1 MSPIHLAQL
10 CIFSICI
17 YSFSIFTY
25 LVFYYDFFSTTFFS
39 EIQSEYDF
47 IIVGS
52 GTAGSLIGH
61 RIAKETNCTFIVLEA
76 GGRGHP
82 FHDIPA
88 FGPLL
93 HQSIFDWNYETEP
106 QENACFAMENSRCM
120 QTQGKILGGSSK
132 LNNMIHIR
140 GNTSHY
146 VEWFHGIYN
155 KKYIEDQFK
164 YIESNILHL
173 NNIQYESNLS
183 KAVLKAAKELNFELL
198 KHDFGIGFMK
208 SILTQN
214 KGKRWTTS
222 YNLETSKY
230 VLTNVLVEKVLF
242 KKHKCIGVQIIM
254 PKKMK
259 LFAKKG
265 VIISAGTFNSAKI
278 LQLSGI
284 GPEKLLNSL
293 NIPLVKHLPVG
304 KNLQDHIGTGLDLVL
319 FNTSQSV
326 EMFDIM
332 NLWNVFKYFFYG
344 KGPLTTPGCEVV
356 GFISTKNETSPNLQ
370 LMVLPVGISADRG
383 SHLRKT
389 LKIKDS
395 VWNNYFSKIFDK
407 YTATFLALLLHP
419 KSKGEV
425 RIQSKNPTV
434 PPLIDPKYLSHQD
447 DLNTITHGVLMI
459 RKLIETESLKNI
471 GAHFN
476 NIPFPGCENFKMFSD
491 LYLECYVKHLT
502 LTSYHPVGTCAMGL
516 PESNNS
522 VVDTTFKVLGIDN
535 LYVVDASVLP
545 TLPSGNINAA
555 IAMMANIFFE
565 NNIKVMSNI
574 SKKKICNNISF
585 NDFLLNTCPVR

>member
-10 CIFSICI
+10 CLFSIGI
-17 YSFSIFTY
+17 YAFSLFTY
-25 LVFYYDFFSTTFFS
+25 LVFYYDLFSTLFLS
-39 EIQSEYDF
+39 EIKSEYDF

-61 RIAKETNCTFIVLEA
+61 RLAKETNYTFIVLEA
-76 GGRGHP
+76 GGRGHS

-93 HQSIFDWNYETEP
+93 HQSVFDWNYETEP
-106 QENACFAMENSRCM
+106 QENACFAMENSRCK

-132 LNNMIHIR
+132 LNNMLHIR

-146 VEWFHGIYN
+146 VEWFHGKYN
-155 KKYIEDQFK
+155 KNYIEDQFK
-164 YIESNILHL
+164 YIESNIFHL
-173 NNIQYESNLS
+173 NNIQYDSNLGE
-183 KAVLKAAKELNFELL
+183 AVLRAARELNFKLL

-208 SILTQN
+208 SIVTQN
-214 KGKRWTTS
+214 QGKRWTTS
-222 YNLETSKY
+222 YNLENSKY
-230 VLTNVLVEKVLF
+230 VFTNVLVEKLIF
-242 KKHKCIGVQIIM
+242 IKNKCIGAQITT
-254 PKKMK
+254 PKRMT

-265 VIISAGTFNSAKI
+265 VIISAGTFNSPKI

-293 NIPLVKHLPVG
+293 NIPVIKSLPVG

-319 FNTSQSV
+319 FNNSQSI

-332 NLWNVFKYFFYG
+332 NLWNVFQYFFNG
-344 KGPLTTPGCEVV
+344 KGPLTTPGCEVI

-370 LMVLPVGISADRG
+370 FMVLPVGISADRG

-389 LKIKDS
+389 LKIRDT
-395 VWNNYFSKIFDK
+395 VWNDYFSKIFDK
-407 YTATFLALLLHP
+407 YTATFLTLLLHP

-434 PPLIDPKYLSHQD
+434 PPLIDPKYLSHKD
-447 DLNTITHGVLMI
+447 DLRTIVNGVHMI

-471 GAHFN
+471 GAHLN
-476 NIPFPGCENFKMFSD
+476 NIPFPGCENFEMFSN

-516 PESNNS
+516 PETKNS
-522 VVDTTFKVLGIDN
+522 VVDTTFKVIGIDN

-565 NNIKVMSNI
+565 NNFKEIVNI
-574 SKKKICNNISF
+574 NKKDFCNKISF
-585 NDFLLNTCPVR
+585 RDFLLNTCPVR